1 MLINWTCTG
10 SQWTTALLIPCPL
23 PDCHDH
29 QDLPLTYTY
38 AFILGGD
45 GGTEVALL
53 TKSFL
58 TAVTGITM
66 PQVGDGGTMN
76 REPDPGTRPV

>member
-1 MLINWTCTG
+1 MMM
-10 SQWTTALLIPCPL
+10 TAWPV
-23 PDCHDH
+23 CHTH

-66 PQVGDGGTMN
+66 PQVGDDGTMK
-76 REPDPGTRPV
+76 RKSVYIMTVHGYTVTS

>member
-1 MLINWTCTG
+1 MM
-10 SQWTTALLIPCPL
+10 TALPV
-23 PDCHDH
+23 CHDH

-38 AFILGGD
+38 AFIVGGD

-66 PQVGDGGTMN
+66 PQVGRDETIVMHRN
-76 REPDPGTRPV
+76 PDRLHRDYAW